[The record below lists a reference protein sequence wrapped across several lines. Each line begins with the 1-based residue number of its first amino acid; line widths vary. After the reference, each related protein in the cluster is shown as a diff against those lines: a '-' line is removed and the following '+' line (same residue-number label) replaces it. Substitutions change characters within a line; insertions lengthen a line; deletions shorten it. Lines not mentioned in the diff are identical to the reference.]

1 MQINSPESSHE
12 AFRQAQ
18 IAGMT
23 GLVANVPAVS
33 KGKVNE
39 ALVLTSARSR
49 VIIGSLDVLVD
60 IGVPA
65 EKEVIQ

>member
-1 MQINSPESSHE
+1 
-12 AFRQAQ
+12 
-18 IAGMT
+18 MT